1 LTGLVLLALGALM
14 LLGGAE
20 LFAENVASAARRVGL
35 TAIALGVLLA
45 GAEPE
50 EALTAGIAS
59 GRGRPQLAVGD
70 AIGANFVVLTLAL
83 GLAAVFMALPVS
95 RRVRQ
100 YAAGAALAGLVA
112 LGVLAD
118 GSVGRVEG
126 ALLVGVYALAVC
138 WVWWRERTPPTIGEL
153 ADSELAEIELAEIE
167 LAEIE
172 LAEIEL
178 AEIELAEIE
187 LAEIELGGGEDGPAS
202 PSAFALVLTLGGL
215 VLMVLGG
222 WLAVTGAERVV
233 TALGLDDTGV
243 GLTLLALA
251 TSAEMLALVGAA
263 ARHRVAEVAVAGLVG
278 AVAYN
283 ATVSLG
289 VGALVAPLRGVGETR
304 FLLVAAACVV
314 LPLTLFVRGRSR
326 AVSRWGGG
334 ALVVAYLTAVPLL
347 LA

>member
-1 LTGLVLLALGALM
+1 LTGLVWLALGAVM
-14 LLGGAE
+14 LVGGAE

-35 TAIALGVLLA
+35 TALALGVLLA

-59 GRGRPQLAVGD
+59 GRGHPQLAVGD
-70 AIGANFVVLTLAL
+70 AIGANFVILTLAL
-83 GLAAVFMALPVS
+83 GLAAVFTTLPVS

-100 YAAGAALAGLVA
+100 YAGGAALSGLVA

-126 ALLVGVYALAVC
+126 ALLVVVYALAVC
-138 WVWWRERTPPTIGEL
+138 WVWRRERTPPTIGEM
-153 ADSELAEIELAEIE
+153 AESELAERDR
-167 LAEIE
+167 
-172 LAEIEL
+172 
-178 AEIELAEIE
+178 
-187 LAEIELGGGEDGPAS
+187 GRGEDDPE
-202 PSAFALVLTLGGL
+202 PPRRFALVLTLSGV

-222 WLAVTGAERVV
+222 WLAVTGADRVV
-233 TALGLDDTGV
+233 TGLGLDETGV

-251 TSAEMLALVGAA
+251 TSAEMLALVVAA

-289 VGALVAPLRGVGETR
+289 VGALVAPLRGVGEAR
-304 FLLVAAACVV
+304 LLLVAAACAL
-314 LPLTLFVRGRSR
+314 LPLTLFVLGRSG

-334 ALVVAYLTAVPLL
+334 VLVVAYLTAVPLL
-347 LA
+347 LV

>member
-1 LTGLVLLALGALM
+1 LSGLVWLALGAVM
-14 LLGGAE
+14 LVGGAE

-35 TAIALGVLLA
+35 TALALGVLLA

-59 GRGRPQLAVGD
+59 GRGHPQLAVGD
-70 AIGANFVVLTLAL
+70 ALGANFVILTLAL
-83 GLAAVFMALPVS
+83 GLAAVFTALPVS

-100 YAAGAALAGLVA
+100 YAGGAALAGVVA

-126 ALLVGVYALAVC
+126 TVLVVVYALAVC
-138 WVWWRERTPPTIGEL
+138 WVWWRERTPPTIGEM
-153 ADSELAEIELAEIE
+153 AESELADRDR
-167 LAEIE
+167 
-172 LAEIEL
+172 
-178 AEIELAEIE
+178 
-187 LAEIELGGGEDGPAS
+187 GGGEDDPEP
-202 PSAFALVLTLGGL
+202 PSRFALVLTLSGV

-233 TALGLDDTGV
+233 TGLGLDDTGV

-251 TSAEMLALVGAA
+251 TSAEMLALVVAA

-289 VGALVAPLRGVGETR
+289 VGALVAPLRGVGEPR
-304 FLLVAAACVV
+304 FLLVAAVCAL
-314 LPLTLFVRGRSR
+314 LPLTLFVLGRSG
-326 AVSRWGGG
+326 AVSSWGGG
-334 ALVVAYLTAVPLL
+334 VLVVAYLTAVPLL
-347 LA
+347 LV

>member
-1 LTGLVLLALGALM
+1 LTGLVWLALGAAM
-14 LLGGAE
+14 LVGGAE

-35 TAIALGVLLA
+35 TALALGVLLA

-59 GRGRPQLAVGD
+59 GRGHPQLAVGD
-70 AIGANFVVLTLAL
+70 AIGANFVILTLAL
-83 GLAAVFMALPVS
+83 GLAAVFTALPVS

-100 YAAGAALAGLVA
+100 YAAGAGLAGVIA

-126 ALLVGVYALAVC
+126 AVLVVVYALAVS
-138 WVWWRERTPPTIGEL
+138 WVWWRERTPPTIGEM
-153 ADSELAEIELAEIE
+153 AESEMAERDRS
-167 LAEIE
+167 
-172 LAEIEL
+172 
-178 AEIELAEIE
+178 
-187 LAEIELGGGEDGPAS
+187 GGEDDPEP
-202 PSAFALVLTLGGL
+202 PSRFALLLTLSGV

-233 TALGLDDTGV
+233 AGLGLDDTGV

-251 TSAEMLALVGAA
+251 TSAEMLALVVAA
-263 ARHRVAEVAVAGLVG
+263 ARHRIAEVAVAGLVG

-289 VGALVAPLRGVGETR
+289 VGALVAPLRGVGEPR
-304 FLLVAAACVV
+304 FLLVAAVCAL
-314 LPLTLFVRGRSR
+314 LPLTLFVLGRSG
-326 AVSRWGGG
+326 AASRWGGG
-334 ALVVAYLTAVPLL
+334 VLVVAYLTAVPLL
-347 LA
+347 LV

>member
-1 LTGLVLLALGALM
+1 MTGLVWLALGAVM
-14 LLGGAE
+14 LVGGAE

-35 TAIALGVLLA
+35 TALALGVLLA

-59 GRGRPQLAVGD
+59 GRGHPQLAVGD
-70 AIGANFVVLTLAL
+70 AIGANFVILTLAL
-83 GLAAVFMALPVS
+83 GLAAVFTTLPVS

-100 YAAGAALAGLVA
+100 YAGGAALSGLVA

-126 ALLVGVYALAVC
+126 ALVVVVYALAVC
-138 WVWWRERTPPTIGEL
+138 WVWWRERTPPTIGEM
-153 ADSELAEIELAEIE
+153 AESELAEHDR
-167 LAEIE
+167 
-172 LAEIEL
+172 
-178 AEIELAEIE
+178 
-187 LAEIELGGGEDGPAS
+187 GRGEDDPDP
-202 PSAFALVLTLGGL
+202 PSRSALVLTLSGV

-222 WLAVTGAERVV
+222 WLAVTGADRVV
-233 TALGLDDTGV
+233 TGLGLDDTGV

-251 TSAEMLALVGAA
+251 TSAEMLALVVAA

-289 VGALVAPLRGVGETR
+289 VGALVAPLHGVGEAR
-304 FLLVAAACVV
+304 LLLVAAACSL
-314 LPLTLFVRGRSR
+314 LPLTLFVLGRSG

-334 ALVVAYLTAVPLL
+334 VLVVAYLTAVPLL
-347 LA
+347 LV

>member
-1 LTGLVLLALGALM
+1 LSGLVWLALGAVM
-14 LLGGAE
+14 LVGGAE

-35 TAIALGVLLA
+35 TALALGVLLA

-59 GRGRPQLAVGD
+59 GRGHPQLAVGD
-70 AIGANFVVLTLAL
+70 AIGANLVILTLAL
-83 GLAAVFMALPVS
+83 GLAAVFTPLPVS

-100 YAAGAALAGLVA
+100 YAVGAALAGLVA

-118 GSVGRVEG
+118 GSIGRVQG

-138 WVWWRERTPPTIGEL
+138 WVWWRERTPPTIGEM
-153 ADSELAEIELAEIE
+153 AERELAERDR
-167 LAEIE
+167 
-172 LAEIEL
+172 
-178 AEIELAEIE
+178 
-187 LAEIELGGGEDGPAS
+187 GGGEDDPEPPGR
-202 PSAFALVLTLGGL
+202 FALLLTLSGV

-222 WLAVTGAERVV
+222 WLAVTGAERLV
-233 TALGLDDTGV
+233 AGLGLDDTGV

-263 ARHRVAEVAVAGLVG
+263 ARRRVAEVAVAGLVG

-304 FLLVAAACVV
+304 FLLAAGACTL
-314 LPLTLFVRGRSR
+314 LPLTLFALGRSG

-334 ALVVAYLTAVPLL
+334 VLVVAYLTAVPLL
-347 LA
+347 LV